1 MESGAGSTV
10 DKFGLL
16 IILANIC
23 LKLLVGIGIWK
34 LAMDEKN
41 IKNTQVNKSFPKI
54 EEQNFE
60 QGNDDILKMNN
71 NEKTGRIYPSN
82 DEDGDKF
89 KYREESSKE

>member
-54 EEQNFE
+54 E
-60 QGNDDILKMNN
+60 
-71 NEKTGRIYPSN
+71 
-82 DEDGDKF
+82 
-89 KYREESSKE
+89 